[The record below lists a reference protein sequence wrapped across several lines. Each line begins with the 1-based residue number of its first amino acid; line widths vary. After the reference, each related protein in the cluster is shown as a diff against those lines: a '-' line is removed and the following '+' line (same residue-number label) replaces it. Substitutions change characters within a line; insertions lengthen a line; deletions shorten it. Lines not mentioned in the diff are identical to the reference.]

1 MKHLTNRVDI
11 SLSELTASVQEFIDK
26 PKNDLILFYAPNG
39 TGKTRLSR
47 EFTNNNRSESNDGE
61 YLSHT
66 LYFNSLTEDL
76 FTWENELRILRLDR
90 NYNFV
95 SNLELGDPE
104 GSIGIKWARYSD
116 LDFSIRNTSDFQKA
130 DFWEIEFFPI
140 GRNEDSLSIKISR
153 AEERLFIWSF
163 FEVILEK
170 VIESDEGYKDIKY
183 IYIDDPISSMDE
195 NSAVKFAMN
204 LVEKVKK
211 GIANG
216 KKFIISSHHSL
227 FFNVIYNNLKA
238 RDKSFIIGKNQD
250 NYTITSTNDKIF
262 MSHVALMKEIEKAI
276 EEDSLSQH
284 HFGNLRIIFEKTA
297 VFLGHSNFS
306 ACIREEGDR
315 ELFSQAL
322 NLWSHGNHSIF
333 EISQLLPEQKDLL
346 IRIFNSFKED
356 YNFKLGSNLKDAK

>member
-1 MKHLTNRVDI
+1 MKDLIGRTDVSLTELTN
-11 SLSELTASVQEFIDK
+11 SVKEFIDK
-26 PKNDLILFYAPNG
+26 PKNDMILLYAPNG

-47 EFTNNNRSESNDGE
+47 EFTKNSSSELDDRQSI
-61 YLSHT
+61 SHT

-76 FTWENELRILRLDR
+76 FTWENELRILRLSR
-90 NYNFV
+90 KHNFV

-104 GSIGIKWARYSD
+104 GSIGLKWIKYSD
-116 LDFSIRNTSDFQKA
+116 LDFSIRNISSPEQSDY
-130 DFWEIEFFPI
+130 WEIEFFPSSKH
-140 GRNEDSLSIKISR
+140 EESLSIKISR
-153 AEERLFIWSF
+153 AEERLFVWSF
-163 FEVILEK
+163 FETILDK
-170 VIESDEGYKDIKY
+170 VIESDEGYEEIKY

-204 LVEKVKK
+204 LVEKIRY
-211 GIANG
+211 GITKG

-227 FFNVIYNNLKA
+227 FFNIIYNNF
-238 RDKSFIIGKNQD
+238 RTRNKSFIIEKNGE
-250 NYTITSTNDKIF
+250 NYIVTSTNDKIF

-276 EEDSLSQH
+276 EDDALSQH
-284 HFGNLRIIFEKTA
+284 HFGNLRIVFEKTA

-306 ACIREEGDR
+306 ACIRREEDR

-333 EISQLLPEQKDLL
+333 ETARLLPEQKDLF

-356 YNFKLGSNLKDAK
+356 HNFKLGSTLEAAE